1 MKENEFCDNE
11 KSSKYLLPDLLQED
25 KKQQL
30 VNSTVTRVYMKKL

>member
-11 KSSKYLLPDLLQED
+11 KSSKYLLPED
-25 KKQQL
+25 KKQQP